1 MVYVFFFLLLVDP
14 LLALKGRDVAAHTAA
29 SCLFFLTYT
38 KPVLKL
44 Y

>member
-1 MVYVFFFLLLVDP
+1 MVYVFFLLLVDP

-29 SCLFFLTYT
+29 SCRFFLTYT